1 MGVIPSIV
9 MTYVVIELVTEY
21 HDWSCSIIFL
31 YVSTQLFFLIKLT
44 QLGTLLQL
52 DLISFCLDT

>member
-21 HDWSCSIIFL
+21 HDWSCSITCF
-31 YVSTQLFFLIKLT
+31 YVLDQLVSLIELT
-44 QLGTLLQL
+44 QLGPLLQL